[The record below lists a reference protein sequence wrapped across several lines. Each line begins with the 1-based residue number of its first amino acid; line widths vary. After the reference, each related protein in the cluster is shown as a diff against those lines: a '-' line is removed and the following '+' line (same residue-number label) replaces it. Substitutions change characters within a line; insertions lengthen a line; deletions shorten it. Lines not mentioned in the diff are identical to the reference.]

1 MLLVSFAQGSGR
13 MLPFAPAS
21 VAAGAALVAAT
32 FGTVTGQAVAAE
44 RLAAFFIGTS
54 TLLTVVGTALAL
66 ILCAT
71 QASANARP
79 KLEGVGRFTRIRAA
93 MNTRP

>member
-1 MLLVSFAQGSGR
+1 
-13 MLPFAPAS
+13 

-66 ILCAT
+66 GICLVS
-71 QASANARP
+71 QASAKQGRSAEAGAR
-79 KLEGVGRFTRIRAA
+79 EGRELARAA
-93 MNTRP
+93 AVPSR